1 MATLTVKVIEEITL
15 NNNSYNSERSLDISS
30 VNEIVKRIVT
40 ISTTETG
47 LLGFATASSTD
58 LSKSYSAGQFDE
70 DDVRYIR
77 ITNLDSSNHLTL
89 TFRDEDS
96 TEFAIKVDAG
106 HSFIYPGDNSGGV
119 VDTMHAGGSALTVSL
134 NDLVDITATAD
145 TDSCDVEVFVG
156 SAYEINGIKLY
167 RSWYRVNDNRRKC
180 RYMGD
185 NYQYQFTNFRANF
198 WWLC

>member
-1 MATLTVKVIEEITL
+1 MATLTTKVIEEITL

-47 LLGFATASSTD
+47 LLGFD
-58 LSKSYSAGQFDE
+58 
-70 DDVRYIR
+70 
-77 ITNLDSSNHLTL
+77 LDSTNHLTL

-156 SAYEINGIKLY
+156 SA
-167 RSWYRVNDNRRKC
+167 
-180 RYMGD
+180 
-185 NYQYQFTNFRANF
+185 
-198 WWLC
+198 

>member
-1 MATLTVKVIEEITL
+1 MATLTTKIIEEITL

-58 LSKSYSAGQFDE
+58 LAKSYLAGQFDE
-70 DDVRYIR
+70 DDVRYI
-77 ITNLDSSNHLTL
+77 TNLDSTNHITL

-134 NDLVDITATAD
+134 NDLVDITADAD

-156 SAYEINGIKLY
+156 SA
-167 RSWYRVNDNRRKC
+167 
-180 RYMGD
+180 
-185 NYQYQFTNFRANF
+185 
-198 WWLC
+198 

>member
-1 MATLTVKVIEEITL
+1 MATLTTTIKEEITL
-15 NNNSYNSERSLDISS
+15 NNNSYNNERSLDISS

-40 ISTTETG
+40 VSTTESG
-47 LLGFATASSTD
+47 LLGFSTASSTD
-58 LSKSYSAGQFDE
+58 LSKSYLAGQFDE

-77 ITNLDSSNHLTL
+77 ITNLDTTNHVTL

-134 NDLVDITATAD
+134 NDLVDITADAD
-145 TDSCDVEVFVG
+145 TDSCDVEVFVA
-156 SAYEINGIKLY
+156 SA
-167 RSWYRVNDNRRKC
+167 
-180 RYMGD
+180 
-185 NYQYQFTNFRANF
+185 
-198 WWLC
+198 